1 MRNRIR
7 ASLTPSA
14 VAATVIGGDFN
25 FVVAKGD
32 RRALETMA
40 DTGGKDTREE
50 DRWQRRVAKPLGL
63 LEMRQDDMTHHSARS
78 ESRLDRIYANFPL
91 IDQLDKVLRMTVLPW
106 RLELSAHMPIS
117 FHRTT
122 APKKAPNGVS
132 QAALRHKDFPR
143 RTRLAFLEFLRSA
156 PDADAID
163 RLVLF

>member
-7 ASLTPSA
+7 TFLSPST
-14 VAATVIGGDFN
+14 VAATVIGGDFKY
-25 FVVAKGD
+25 VVPKGD

-50 DRWQRRVAKPLGL
+50 DHWQRRVAKPLGL

-106 RLELSAHMPIS
+106 RLELSAHRPIS
-117 FHRTT
+117 FRRTT
-122 APKKAPNGVS
+122 APKKTPNGVS

-143 RTRLAFLEFLRSA
+143 RTRLAYLELQRSA
-156 PDADAID
+156 PDADH
-163 RLVLF
+163 